1 MKWQVLKDSIPVALA
16 SSPEEADEIYMEY
29 DADEIREIIFDDEL
43 E

>member
-16 SSPEEADEIYMEY
+16 SSPEEADELYIKY
-29 DADEIREIIFDDEL
+29 DADEIREIIDDEL

>member
-16 SSPEEADEIYMEY
+16 SSPEEADELYMEY
-29 DADEIREIIFDDEL
+29 DADEIREIINDDEL